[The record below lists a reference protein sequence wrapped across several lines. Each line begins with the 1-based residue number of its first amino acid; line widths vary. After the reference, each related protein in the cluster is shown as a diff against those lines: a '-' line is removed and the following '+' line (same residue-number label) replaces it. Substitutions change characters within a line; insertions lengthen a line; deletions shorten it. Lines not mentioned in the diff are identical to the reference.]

1 MTAKLIDGAALAQ
14 AFRNQ
19 YRDRAKTLGASG
31 SPPGLAV
38 VMVGEQP
45 ASRIYVR
52 NKMKACTEA
61 GFDAEL
67 IEHPA
72 SLSEAAL
79 LDLIAQL
86 NRNPAIDGILV
97 QLPLPP
103 QIDSRKVVEAIGP
116 AKDVDGFHPA
126 NAGALMT
133 GTPRFVPCTP
143 AGIMAMLEAEGISPQ
158 GRHAVVIGRS
168 NIVGKP
174 LALLLLQAGAT
185 VTICHS
191 MTSDLAAITRQ
202 ADILIAATGRANLVT
217 QHMVKPGA
225 CVIDVGINRDANGKL
240 CGDVDFAGVRETA
253 GWITPVPGGV
263 GPMTIAMLL
272 ANTLKSAESKL
283 AESKSD

>member
-14 AFRNQ
+14 TLRSQ
-19 YRDRAKTLGASG
+19 YRERAKTLGASG
-31 SPPGLAV
+31 YPPGLAV

-45 ASRIYVR
+45 ASRTYVR
-52 NKMKACTEA
+52 HKMKACTEA
-61 GFDAEL
+61 GFHAEL
-67 IEHPA
+67 IELPA

-79 LDLIAQL
+79 LTLIAQL
-86 NRNPAIDGILV
+86 NLNPAIDGILV

-103 QIDSRKVVEAIGP
+103 QIDSRKVVEAIDP

-133 GTPRFVPCTP
+133 GAPRFVPCTP
-143 AGIMAMLEAEGISPQ
+143 AGIMAMLDSEGIDPQ

-185 VTICHS
+185 VTMCHS
-191 MTSDLAAITRQ
+191 KTVDLAAIARQ
-202 ADILIAATGRANLVT
+202 ADILIAATGRANLMT
-217 QHMVKPGA
+217 KNMVKPGA

-240 CGDVDFAGVRETA
+240 CGDVDFAGVRAIA

-272 ANTLKSAESKL
+272 ANTLKSAEMKL
-283 AESKSD
+283 SESTSV